1 MIRFLSRRLLE
12 LVIVFFGV
20 TFIIY
25 CAVFLLPGDPIAALG
40 GERPLPE
47 SVQQQL
53 RAEYGLDLPIWQQ
66 YLNYLG
72 GLFQGDLGTTFTGQS
87 VSEQMADRWP
97 TTITLALTA
106 WILTVTISVALG
118 LIAGLRQGS
127 VLDRSVL
134 LGTIIAESVP
144 IFVMG
149 ITAQYVFGIML
160 GWTPIAGTGDGWPRA
175 YILPALIIAIYGLAG
190 VSRLMRGSVVD
201 TMQSDFV
208 RTLRAKG
215 MPRRSIVGLH
225 VTRNAAAPVVNVL
238 AIQLGSL
245 LGGTVVIE
253 AIFNINGVGQLLY
266 KAIQDQEGTVVVGVA
281 TTLVL
286 IFLITNVIVDV
297 LSSLLDPRIRND

>member
-1 MIRFLSRRLLE
+1 MWRFLSRRLLE

-20 TFIIY
+20 TFVIY
-25 CAVFLLPGDPIAALG
+25 CAVFLLPGDPIEALG
-40 GERPLPE
+40 GDRPLPE

-53 RAEYGLDLPIWQQ
+53 REQYGLDQPIWQQ

-87 VSEQMADRWP
+87 VSEQMASRWP

-106 WILTVTISVALG
+106 WTLTVLISVVLG
-118 LIAGLRQGS
+118 LVAGLRQGS
-127 VLDRSVL
+127 AVDRSVL

-144 IFVMG
+144 VFVMG

-160 GWTPIAGTGDGWPRA
+160 KWTPIAGVGDGWPRA
-175 YILPALIIAIYGLAG
+175 FILPALIIAIYGLAG
-190 VSRLMRGSVVD
+190 VSRLMRGSVID
-201 TMQSDFV
+201 TMQSEFV

-215 MPRRSIVGLH
+215 LSRRGIVGLH

-266 KAIQDQEGTVVVGVA
+266 KAIQDQQGTVVVGVA

-286 IFLITNVIVDV
+286 IFLITNVVVDV
-297 LSSLLDPRIRND
+297 ISSLLDPRIRND